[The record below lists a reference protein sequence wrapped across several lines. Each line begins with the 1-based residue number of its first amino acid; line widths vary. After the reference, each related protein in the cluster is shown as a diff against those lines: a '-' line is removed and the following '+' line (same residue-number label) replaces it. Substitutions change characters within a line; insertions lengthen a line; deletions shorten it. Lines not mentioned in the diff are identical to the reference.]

1 MIRIEDL
8 HFSYDKEFILKG
20 ISLEI
25 GSGITLFRG
34 PNGSGKTTLAK
45 IISGLLPPRRGRV
58 LFDGIDI
65 YQNAPEAKSKLRE
78 IVYVHDSPVILK
90 GDVYR
95 NLVYGLRIM
104 KSSDQ
109 SRLTELIKNFDIK
122 PLLNKDGHRISAGER
137 QIVSLVRALAVDP
150 EYLVLD
156 EPLQYLDDKRREKVM
171 NYLITLKEKGKT
183 IIVATHE
190 REILEYA
197 DKIYYIKY
205 GSIEERR

>member
-1 MIRIEDL
+1 MIKIEDIY
-8 HFSYDKEFILKG
+8 FSYDKEFILKD

-25 GSGITLFRG
+25 SSGLTLFRG

-45 IISGLLPPRRGRV
+45 IISGLLPPKKGRV

-65 YQNAPEAKSKLRE
+65 YLNTPEAKSKLCE

-95 NLVYGLRIM
+95 NIVYGLKIM
-104 KSSDQ
+104 KSTDQ
-109 SRLTELIKNFDIK
+109 SRLTELIKSFDINH
-122 PLLNKDGHRISAGER
+122 LLNKDGHKISAGER

-150 EYLVLD
+150 DYLVLD

-171 NYLITLKEKGKT
+171 NYLITLKDRGKT

-190 REILEYA
+190 RDILEYA

-205 GSIEERR
+205 GSIEEGY